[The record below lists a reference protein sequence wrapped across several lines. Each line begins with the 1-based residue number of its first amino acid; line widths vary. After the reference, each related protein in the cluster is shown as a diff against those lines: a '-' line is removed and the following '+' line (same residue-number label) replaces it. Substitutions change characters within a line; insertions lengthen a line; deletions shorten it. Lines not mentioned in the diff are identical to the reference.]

1 LVIKFSF
8 SVVINKNSS
17 ILKFYKKIS
26 FVSFCSDIFRNYCRQ
41 FFIKFQ
47 SWVKEGK
54 RREFNKKKLVHKVGK
69 NSGLEFEKSQSD
81 RHIIVLLLK
90 IQQNKIRL
98 FFHFLTK
105 NKKKI
110 GRKSTTDFLLS
121 LEI

>member
-1 LVIKFSF
+1 MFSLSEWILKFESANEVFALHKMNLLQGGGIIKGGNKVFC
-8 SVVINKNSS
+8 VVINKNSS

-69 NSGLEFEKSQSD
+69 KF
-81 RHIIVLLLK
+81 R
-90 IQQNKIRL
+90 
-98 FFHFLTK
+98 T
-105 NKKKI
+105 
-110 GRKSTTDFLLS
+110 
-121 LEI
+121 